1 LLGSLLCA
9 AVPAQSRRS
18 MAPADILRI
27 PTVGDAQISPSGDW
41 IVYTV
46 TTVDAEPNASTLWLV
61 RASERLGVI
70 PLPGRPPEVRRTPDV
85 LRNPARPLLPSGWNA
100 STPRWSPDGKTI
112 AFISTHEG

>member
-1 LLGSLLCA
+1 MNKKHFLAAALLGSLLCA

-46 TTVDAEPNASTLWLV
+46 TTVDADQNASTLWLV

-85 LRNPARPLLPSGWNA
+85 FRN
-100 STPRWSPDGKTI
+100 
-112 AFISTHEG
+112 